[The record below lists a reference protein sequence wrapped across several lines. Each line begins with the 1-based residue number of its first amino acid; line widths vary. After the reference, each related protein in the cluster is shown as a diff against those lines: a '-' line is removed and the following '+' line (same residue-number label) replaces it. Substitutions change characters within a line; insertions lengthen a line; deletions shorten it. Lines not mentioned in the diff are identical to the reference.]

1 MPAVTQSAIELA
13 SPAPDDRPHVRAHG
27 RTDGMPLYQALLIAA
42 TIVSGGLFYDEFG
55 AWWKDALAL
64 GQPEWVVGFVL
75 GVVTLLAGIVLV
87 ASSSIPQ
94 VRVDSKT
101 PGLV

>member
-1 MPAVTQSAIELA
+1 MCYIARCPTKSDIDLA
-13 SPAPDDRPHVRAHG
+13 
-27 RTDGMPLYQALLIAA
+27 LKNAA
-42 TIVSGGLFYDEFG
+42 G
-55 AWWKDALAL
+55 KDALAL